1 MQEEA
6 ADAVI
11 DCRGQ
16 ICPMPIFMLK
26 EALAGAQLGQVLE
39 VIVGDESSRQNA
51 LKYCWNH
58 GQEVFRSYAESSDF
72 HLFVRKSPE
81 KKADNPMPAVGPCG
95 TRWE

>member
-6 ADAVI
+6 ADLVV

-26 EALAGAQLGQVLE
+26 EVLAGAQLGQVLE
-39 VIVGDESSRQNA
+39 AIVGDESSRQNV

-72 HLFVRKSPE
+72 HLFVRKSAE
-81 KKADNPMPAVGPCG
+81 KKPENPMPAVGPCG